1 MNTYDSQQRKENDAL
16 KPEQLALLVPLQE
29 AQLDAPRREV
39 AVTVLR
45 QGLSRNGRYFTPQA
59 LRDVAAQLDG
69 LRAFADH
76 PAPAAEGSE
85 KPRSVR
91 DVVGFYREPRLEGDR
106 VRAVLHIFAS
116 ADWLWSLVQEA
127 VDLGRPDVLG
137 LSIDSL
143 ASVRAQRQNGAT
155 VQVVESIPAL
165 RSCDVV
171 TRAAAGGAFEQ
182 ILPASEGTDTH
193 KEDTLQ
199 QDEQAN
205 TVNDRPQDGA
215 ESHDSSHTEEVQM
228 GDTTAANTETRLAE
242 AEAKLA
248 CMTALN
254 ERLETAALPRAI
266 TRKLRRRFAGQTFTT
281 EVLEQAIQD
290 EVETVRALAGGGNG
304 VRGAGAEKAR
314 VSLGTAGADR
324 GLAAAAAGLA
334 RLLGVRDMGGDA
346 PAPAWSSIREAY
358 VQITGDAEVR
368 GALNPE
374 LSLVREANEVTT
386 SVLNHALANAI
397 TKRLVQD
404 YAAQPQ
410 DWKKFCAIRAIRDYK
425 PQYRVLLHDFAAL
438 GTVNE
443 NAAYTNLAW
452 DDTRETYTP
461 AKRGNLVVVTREAI
475 LNDDL
480 EAVRRIP
487 TKLAIAAATTINE
500 FVYGL
505 FTSNPRL
512 ADNTKVF
519 DDGSQTAHKNRGTTA
534 LSAAALQAAITA
546 MMKQTNSAG
555 KRLGLKP
562 RYLLLP
568 PDLYW
573 TAVTILNSTLLP
585 GSQNNDA
592 NPLQGMVEPL
602 VAPQFTDVKDYYLMA
617 DPAQSEC
624 LEVGFINGQETPE
637 LLVQDNP
644 TAGSVFTNDAISYKV
659 RWEFGGGWLDFR
671 GAYWADV
678 A

>member
-1 MNTYDSQQRKENDAL
+1 MKQEN
-16 KPEQLALLVPLQE
+16 LALLVSLQE
-29 AQLDAPRREV
+29 AQLDAPQRDI
-39 AVTVLR
+39 AVTVLKE
-45 QGLSRNGRYFTPQA
+45 GLSRNGRYFTPQA
-59 LRDVAAQLDG
+59 LQDVAAQLDG
-69 LRAFADH
+69 LKAFADH
-76 PAPAAEGSE
+76 PAPAADSIG

-91 DVVGFYREPRLEGDR
+91 DVVGFYREPRLEGGR
-106 VRAVLHIFAS
+106 VRATLHVFAS
-116 ADWLWSLVQEA
+116 ADWLWSLVREA
-127 VDLGRPDVLG
+127 VALGRPDVLG
-137 LSIDSL
+137 LSIDAL
-143 ASVRAQRQNGAT
+143 AAVRTQQQNGKS
-155 VQVVESIPAL
+155 VQVVENVPAL

-171 TRAAAGGAFEQ
+171 TRAAAGGAFER
-182 ILPASEGTDTH
+182 ILAAQDTFDST
-193 KEDTLQ
+193 KEKDMPS
-199 QDEQAN
+199 DEHSN
-205 TVNDRPQDGA
+205 PTN
-215 ESHDSSHTEEVQM
+215 ESL
-228 GDTTAANTETRLAE
+228 NTETNPAHSPHIEEVSMEDTAATTTDARLAE

-248 CMTALN
+248 CATALH
-254 ERLETAALPRAI
+254 ERLDTVALPAAI
-266 TRKLRRRFAGQTFTT
+266 KGKLRRRFAGQTFTT

-290 EVETVRALAGGGNG
+290 EVETVRALTGSNSG
-304 VRGAGAEKAR
+304 VHGVGAEKAR
-314 VSLGTAGADR
+314 LSIAGTGADR
-324 GLAAAAAGLA
+324 GLAGVEAGLA
-334 RLLGVRDMGGDA
+334 RLLGVRDVTSDE
-346 PAPAWSSIREAY
+346 PIPAWSSIREAY
-358 VQITGDAEVR
+358 VQITGDTEVR
-368 GALNPE
+368 GAANPE

-386 SVLNHALANAI
+386 SVLSHALANAI

-404 YAAQPQ
+404 YGAQPQ
-410 DWKKFCAIRAIRDYK
+410 DWRKFCVIRNIRDYK
-425 PQYRVLLHDFAAL
+425 PQYRVLLHDFGAL
-438 GTVNE
+438 DSVNE

-505 FTSNPRL
+505 FTDNPQL
-512 ADNTKVF
+512 ADNSTVF
-519 DDGSQTAHKNRGTTA
+519 DADSQTSHKNRGTDA
-534 LSAAALQAAITA
+534 LAAPALQTA
-546 MMKQTNSAG
+546 MTQMMKQTNSAG

-592 NPLQGMVEPL
+592 NPLQGMLEPI
-602 VAPQFTDVKDYYLMA
+602 VVPQFSDANDYYLMA
-617 DPAQSEC
+617 DPAQIEC

-659 RWEFGGGWLDFR
+659 RWEFGGGWLDYR
-671 GAYWADV
+671 GAYWAEV
-678 A
+678 S

>member
-1 MNTYDSQQRKENDAL
+1 MKQENL
-16 KPEQLALLVPLQE
+16 TLLVPLQE
-29 AQLDAPRREV
+29 AQLDAPRRDI
-39 AVTVLR
+39 AVTVLKE
-45 QGLSRNGRYFTPQA
+45 GLSRNGRYFTPQA
-59 LRDVAAQLDG
+59 LQDVAAQLDG
-69 LRAFADH
+69 LKAFADH
-76 PAPAAEGSE
+76 PAPASDSIG
-85 KPRSVR
+85 KPRSIR

-106 VRAVLHIFAS
+106 VRATLHIFGS

-127 VDLGRPDVLG
+127 VEMGRPDVLG

-143 ASVRAQRQNGAT
+143 AVVRTRQENGKST
-155 VQVVESIPAL
+155 HVVEGIPVL

-171 TRAAAGGAFEQ
+171 TRAAAGGAFERVLAAQ
-182 ILPASEGTDTH
+182 EKS
-193 KEDTLQ
+193 
-199 QDEQAN
+199 
-205 TVNDRPQDGA
+205 DGA
-215 ESHDSSHTEEVQM
+215 KERGMQGDLTKSEANENPGNGASSAISTHIEEASM
-228 GDTTAANTETRLAE
+228 GDTTAATNEERLAE

-248 CMTALN
+248 CMTTLH
-254 ERLETAALPRAI
+254 ERLDTVGLPAPI
-266 TRKLRRRFAGQTFTT
+266 KSKLRRRFAGQAFTT

-290 EVETVRALAGGGNG
+290 EVETVRALTESAGG
-304 VRGAGAEKAR
+304 VRGAGAEKAHLS
-314 VSLGTAGADR
+314 VSGTGVGR
-324 GLAAAAAGLA
+324 GLAAAEAGLA
-334 RLLGVRDMGGDA
+334 RLLGVRDVAADE
-346 PAPAWSSIREAY
+346 PIPTWSSIREAY

-368 GALNPE
+368 GAMNPE

-404 YAAQPQ
+404 YGAQPQ
-410 DWKKFCAIRAIRDYK
+410 DWRKFCVIRNIRDYK
-425 PQYRVLLHDFAAL
+425 PQYRVLLHDFSAL
-438 GTVNE
+438 DSVNE
-443 NAAYTNLAW
+443 NAAYTNLSW

-480 EAVRRIP
+480 EAIRRIP

-505 FTSNPRL
+505 LTDNPQL
-512 ADNTKVF
+512 ADNSKVF
-519 DDGSQTAHKNRGTTA
+519 DDGSQTSHKNRGTAA
-534 LSAAALQAAITA
+534 LAAASLQTAITQ

-555 KRLGLKP
+555 KRLGVKP

-585 GSQNNDA
+585 GTQNNDA
-592 NPLQGMVEPL
+592 NPLQGMLEPI
-602 VAPQFTDVKDYYLMA
+602 VVPQFSDAKDYYLMA
-617 DPAQSEC
+617 DPAQIEC

-659 RWEFGGGWLDFR
+659 RWEFGGGWLDYR
-671 GAYWADV
+671 GAYWAEV

>member
-1 MNTYDSQQRKENDAL
+1 MSNEN
-16 KPEQLALLVPLQE
+16 LALLVPLQE
-29 AQLDAPRREV
+29 AQLDAPRRDV

-45 QGLSRNGRYFTPQA
+45 QGMSRNGRYFTPQA
-59 LRDVAAQLDG
+59 LQDVAAQLDG
-69 LRAFADH
+69 LKAFADH
-76 PAPAAEGSE
+76 SAPTDTGVQQ
-85 KPRSVR
+85 PRSVR
-91 DVVGFYREPRLEGDR
+91 DVVGFYRDPRVEGDR
-106 VRAVLHIFAS
+106 VRATLHIFGS

-127 VDLGRPDVLG
+127 VALGRPDVLG

-143 ASVRAQRQNGAT
+143 AVVRTQQENGKRT
-155 VQVVESIPAL
+155 QVVVGIPVL

-171 TRAAAGGAFEQ
+171 TRAAAGGTFEHIVAEQ
-182 ILPASEGTDTH
+182 DAATAEMEEEELQEDQSMNAAKDSQQAGTDPAH
-193 KEDTLQ
+193 
-199 QDEQAN
+199 
-205 TVNDRPQDGA
+205 
-215 ESHDSSHTEEVQM
+215 SSHIEEVSM
-228 GDTTAANTETRLAE
+228 GDTVTTTVDERLAE

-248 CMTALN
+248 CTTALH
-254 ERLETAALPRAI
+254 ERLDTAALPAPLK
-266 TRKLRRRFAGQTFTT
+266 RKLRRRFAGQTFTT

-290 EVETVRALAGGGNG
+290 EVETVRALTGSANG
-304 VRGAGAEKAR
+304 VHGAGAEKSR
-314 VSLGTAGADR
+314 LSITGTGASR
-324 GLAAAAAGLA
+324 GLAAIEAGLA
-334 RLLGVRDMGGDA
+334 RLLGVREVASDE
-346 PAPAWSSIREAY
+346 PIPTWTSIREAY
-358 VQITGDAEVR
+358 VQITGDAEIR
-368 GALNPE
+368 GAANPE

-386 SVLNHALANAI
+386 SVLSHALANAI

-404 YAAQPQ
+404 YGAQPQ
-410 DWKKFCAIRAIRDYK
+410 DWRKFCVIRNIRDYK
-425 PQYRVLLHDFAAL
+425 PQYRVLLHDFDAL
-438 GTVNE
+438 DSVDE
-443 NAAYTNLAW
+443 NAAYTNLSW

-480 EAVRRIP
+480 EAIRRIP

-505 FTSNPRL
+505 LTDNPQL
-512 ADNTKVF
+512 ADNSTVF
-519 DDGSQTAHKNRGTTA
+519 DKDSQTSHKNRGTAA
-534 LSAAALQAAITA
+534 LAASALQAAITQ

-592 NPLQGMVEPL
+592 NPLQGMLEPI
-602 VAPQFTDVKDYYLMA
+602 VVPQFNDTKDYYLMA
-617 DPAQSEC
+617 DPAQIEC

-659 RWEFGGGWLDFR
+659 RWEFGGGWLDYR
-671 GAYWADV
+671 GAYWAEV

>member
-1 MNTYDSQQRKENDAL
+1 L
-16 KPEQLALLVPLQE
+16 KQEDLALLVPLQE
-29 AQLDAPRREV
+29 AQLDAPQRDV

-59 LRDVAAQLDG
+59 LQDVAAQLDG
-69 LRAFADH
+69 LKAFADH
-76 PAPAAEGSE
+76 PAPTADNVG

-91 DVVGFYREPRLEGDR
+91 DVVGFYREPRLEGDC
-106 VRAVLHIFAS
+106 VRATLHIFGS

-127 VDLGRPDVLG
+127 VELGRPDVLG

-143 ASVRAQRQNGAT
+143 ASVRTQQENGKST
-155 VQVVESIPAL
+155 QVVESIPML

-171 TRAAAGGAFEQ
+171 TRAAAGGAFEHLLAEQNAADTRIEENAMQRDQQ
-182 ILPASEGTDTH
+182 IDSGNDSPHAGTDPAH
-193 KEDTLQ
+193 
-199 QDEQAN
+199 
-205 TVNDRPQDGA
+205 
-215 ESHDSSHTEEVQM
+215 SSHIEEVSM
-228 GDTTAANTETRLAE
+228 GDTAATTTDARLAE
-242 AEAKLA
+242 TEAKLA
-248 CMTALN
+248 CMTTLH
-254 ERLETAALPRAI
+254 ERLDTAALPAAI
-266 TRKLRRRFAGQTFTT
+266 KGKLRRRFEGQTFTT

-290 EVETVRALAGGGNG
+290 EVETVRALTGAANG
-304 VRGAGAEKAR
+304 VHGVGAEKSR
-314 VSLGTAGADR
+314 LSITGTGASR
-324 GLAAAAAGLA
+324 GLAAVEAGLG
-334 RLLGVRDMGGDA
+334 RLLGVRDIASDETV
-346 PAPAWSSIREAY
+346 PAWSSIREAY
-358 VQITGDAEVR
+358 VQVTGDAEVR
-368 GALNPE
+368 GATNPE

-404 YAAQPQ
+404 YSAQPQ
-410 DWKKFCAIRAIRDYK
+410 DWKKFCVIRSIRDYK
-425 PQYRVLLHDFAAL
+425 PQYRVLLHDFGAL
-438 GTVNE
+438 DSVDE

-505 FTSNPRL
+505 FTGNPRL
-512 ADNTKVF
+512 ADNSKVF
-519 DDGSQTAHKNRGTTA
+519 DDGSQTSHMNRGTAA
-534 LSAAALQAAITA
+534 LAAASLQTAITQ

-592 NPLQGMVEPL
+592 NPLQGMLEPI
-602 VAPQFTDVKDYYLMA
+602 VAPQFSDAKDYYLMA
-617 DPAQSEC
+617 DPAQIEC

-659 RWEFGGGWLDFR
+659 RWEFGGGWLDYR
-671 GAYWADV
+671 GAYWAEV

>member
-1 MNTYDSQQRKENDAL
+1 MKS
-16 KPEQLALLVPLQE
+16 EQLALLVPLQE
-29 AQLDAPRREV
+29 AQLDTPRRDV
-39 AVTVLR
+39 AVTILR
-45 QGLSRNGRYFTPQA
+45 QGMSRNGRYFTPQA
-59 LRDVAAQLDG
+59 LQDVAAQLDG
-69 LRAFADH
+69 LKAFADH
-76 PAPAAEGSE
+76 PAPTADSVH

-106 VRAVLHIFAS
+106 VRATLHIFAS

-127 VDLGRPDVLG
+127 VELGRPDVLG

-143 ASVRAQRQNGAT
+143 AAVRTRQENGKST
-155 VQVVESIPAL
+155 QVVESIPVL

-171 TRAAAGGAFEQ
+171 TRAAAGGAFEH
-182 ILPASEGTDTH
+182 ILAEQDTANAGNEEKELQENQNINTKNDSPHAGIDPAH
-193 KEDTLQ
+193 
-199 QDEQAN
+199 
-205 TVNDRPQDGA
+205 
-215 ESHDSSHTEEVQM
+215 SSHIEEVSM
-228 GDTTAANTETRLAE
+228 GDTVATTVDERLAE

-248 CMTALN
+248 CTNALH
-254 ERLETAALPRAI
+254 ERLDTAALPAPI
-266 TRKLRRRFAGQTFTT
+266 KRKLRRRFAGQTFTT
-281 EVLEQAIQD
+281 EVLEQAIQE
-290 EVETVRALAGGGNG
+290 EVETVRALTESAGAVSG
-304 VRGAGAEKAR
+304 VGAEKSR
-314 VSLGTAGADR
+314 LSVTGTGASR
-324 GLAAAAAGLA
+324 GLAAVEAGLA
-334 RLLGVRDMGGDA
+334 RLLGVRDIAADE
-346 PAPAWSSIREAY
+346 PIPAWSSIREAY

-368 GALNPE
+368 GATNPE

-404 YAAQPQ
+404 YGAQPQ
-410 DWKKFCAIRAIRDYK
+410 DWRKFCVIRNIRDYK
-425 PQYRVLLHDFAAL
+425 PQYRVLLHDFGAL
-438 GTVNE
+438 DSVDE
-443 NAAYTNLAW
+443 NAAYTNLSW

-505 FTSNPRL
+505 FTDNPQL
-512 ADNTKVF
+512 ADTTTVF
-519 DDGSQTAHKNRGTTA
+519 DADSQTSHKNRGTAA
-534 LSAAALQAAITA
+534 LAASALQAAITQ

-592 NPLQGMVEPL
+592 NPLQGMLEPI
-602 VAPQFTDVKDYYLMA
+602 VVPQFSDTKDYYLMA
-617 DPAQSEC
+617 DPAQIEC

-644 TAGSVFTNDAISYKV
+644 TAGSVFTNDTISYKV
-659 RWEFGGGWLDFR
+659 RWEFGGGWLDYR

>member
-1 MNTYDSQQRKENDAL
+1 M
-16 KPEQLALLVPLQE
+16 KPEHLSLLVPLQE
-29 AQLDAPRREV
+29 AQLDAPQRDV

-45 QGLSRNGRYFTPQA
+45 QGMSRNGRYFTPQA
-59 LRDVAAQLDG
+59 LQDVAQQIDG
-69 LRAFADH
+69 LKAFADH
-76 PAPAAEGSE
+76 PSPAGDSMH

-106 VRAVLHIFAS
+106 VRATLHIFGS

-127 VDLGRPDVLG
+127 VEMGRPDVLG

-143 ASVRAQRQNGAT
+143 ASVRTQQQNGKST
-155 VQVVESIPAL
+155 QVVERIPVL

-171 TRAAAGGAFEQ
+171 SRAAAGGAFERVLAAQ
-182 ILPASEGTDTH
+182 EISSTD
-193 KEDTLQ
+193 KENAMQGDQRT
-199 QDEQAN
+199 ETAN
-205 TVNDRPQDGA
+205 VEPHAGA
-215 ESHDSSHTEEVQM
+215 ESTDSPHTEEVLM
-228 GDTTAANTETRLAE
+228 EDTATMTVDARLAD
-242 AEAKLA
+242 AEGKLA
-248 CMTALN
+248 CMTALH
-254 ERLETAALPRAI
+254 ERLDTVALPAAI
-266 TRKLRRRFAGQTFTT
+266 KGKLRRRFEGQTFTT
-281 EVLEQAIQD
+281 AVLEQAVQE
-290 EVETVRALAGGGNG
+290 EVETVRALTGSAHA
-304 VRGAGAEKAR
+304 VRGVGAEKAR
-314 VSLGTAGADR
+314 ISMGGTGASR
-324 GLAAAAAGLA
+324 GLAAAEAGLA
-334 RLLGVRDMGGDA
+334 RLLGVRDVA
-346 PAPAWSSIREAY
+346 SEEPIPTWSSIREAY
-358 VQITGDAEVR
+358 VQITGDTEIR
-368 GALNPE
+368 GTLNPE
-374 LSLVREANEVTT
+374 LSAVREANEVTT

-404 YAAQPQ
+404 YGAQPQ
-410 DWKKFCAIRAIRDYK
+410 DWKKFCAIRSIRDYK

-480 EAVRRIP
+480 EAIRRIP

-505 FTSNPRL
+505 FTGNPAL

-519 DDGSQTAHKNRGTTA
+519 DDGTQTAHKNRGTAA
-534 LSAAALQAAITA
+534 LAAASLQSAITQ
-546 MMKQTNSAG
+546 MMKQTNSAD
-555 KRLGLKP
+555 KRLGIKP

-592 NPLQGMVEPL
+592 NPLQGMLEPI
-602 VAPQFTDVKDYYLMA
+602 VVPQFSDAKDYFLMA
-617 DPAQSEC
+617 DPAQIEC

-659 RWEFGGGWLDFR
+659 RWEFGGGWLDYR
-671 GAYWADV
+671 GAYWAEV

>member
-1 MNTYDSQQRKENDAL
+1 MKQED
-16 KPEQLALLVPLQE
+16 LALLAPLQE
-29 AQLDAPRREV
+29 AQLAAPQRDV

-45 QGLSRNGRYFTPQA
+45 QGMSRNGRYFTPHA
-59 LRDVAAQLDG
+59 LQDVAAQLDG
-69 LRAFADH
+69 LKAFADH
-76 PAPAAEGSE
+76 PAAATDSIH

-91 DVVGFYREPRLEGDR
+91 DVVGFFREPRMEGDR

-116 ADWLWSLVQEA
+116 AEWLWSLVQEA
-127 VDLGRPDVLG
+127 VAMGRPDVLG

-143 ASVRAQRQNGAT
+143 ASVRTQQQNGKS
-155 VQVVESIPAL
+155 VQIVENIPVL

-171 TRAAAGGAFEQ
+171 TRAAAGGAFERLLAAGD
-182 ILPASEGTDTH
+182 IADTT
-193 KEDTLQ
+193 KENAMQEDVRLNAAI
-199 QDEQAN
+199 DESQA
-205 TVNDRPQDGA
+205 GA
-215 ESHDSSHTEEVQM
+215 ESENSPHTEEVLM
-228 GDTTAANTETRLAE
+228 GETTAATTAARLAA

-248 CMTALN
+248 CMTALH
-254 ERLETAALPRAI
+254 ERLDAAALPAAI
-266 TRKLRRRFAGQTFTT
+266 KGKLRRRFEGQTFTNA
-281 EVLEQAIQD
+281 VLEQAVQD
-290 EVETVRALAGGGNG
+290 EVETVRALTESAPA
-304 VRGAGAEKAR
+304 VRGAGAEKTR
-314 VSLGTAGADR
+314 LSVGGTGTSR
-324 GLAAAAAGLA
+324 GLAAAEAGLA
-334 RLLGVRDMGGDA
+334 RLLGVRDVGADE
-346 PAPAWSSIREAY
+346 PVPAWSSIREAY
-358 VQITGDAEVR
+358 VQITGDAEIR
-368 GALNPE
+368 GAMNPE

-386 SVLNHALANAI
+386 SVLNQALANAI
-397 TKRLVQD
+397 SKRLVQD
-404 YAAQPQ
+404 YGAQPQ
-410 DWKKFCAIRAIRDYK
+410 DWKKFCVIRSIRDYK

-480 EAVRRIP
+480 EAIRRIP

-505 FTSNPRL
+505 LTDNPQL
-512 ADNTKVF
+512 ADSTKVF
-519 DDGSQTAHKNRGTTA
+519 DDGSQTSHKNRGTA
-534 LSAAALQAAITA
+534 VLAATALQAAITQ

-555 KRLGLKP
+555 KRLGIKP

-592 NPLQGMVEPL
+592 NPLQGMLEPI
-602 VAPQFTDVKDYYLMA
+602 VAPQFSDAKDYYLMA
-617 DPAQSEC
+617 DPAQIEC

-659 RWEFGGGWLDFR
+659 RWEFGGGWLDYR
-671 GAYWADV
+671 GAYWAEV

>member
-1 MNTYDSQQRKENDAL
+1 MKTAE
-16 KPEQLALLVPLQE
+16 LALLAPLRE
-29 AQLDAPRREV
+29 AELDAPRREV

-45 QGLSRNGRYFTPQA
+45 QGLSRNGRYFTPRA
-59 LRDVAAQLDG
+59 LQDVAAQLDG
-69 LRAFADH
+69 LKAFADH
-76 PAPAAEGSE
+76 PPPAADGAGA
-85 KPRSVR
+85 PRSVR

-106 VRAVLHIFAS
+106 VRAVLHIFSS
-116 ADWLWSLVQEA
+116 AGWLWSLVQEA
-127 VDLGRPDVLG
+127 VEMGRPDVLG

-143 ASVRAQRQNGAT
+143 ASVRAQRRDGKT
-155 VQVVESIPAL
+155 VQVVENIPAL

-171 TRAAAGGAFEQ
+171 TRAAAGGAFERVLAAQ
-182 ILPASEGTDTH
+182 DNPDTEEDALQGDDVTD
-193 KEDTLQ
+193 
-199 QDEQAN
+199 
-205 TVNDRPQDGA
+205 TVNDRPHAGA
-215 ESHDSSHTEEVQM
+215 ETTDTPHTEEVQM
-228 GDTTAANTETRLAE
+228 EDTTTQTTDARLAE

-248 CMTALN
+248 CMTTLN
-254 ERLETAALPRAI
+254 ERLDTAALPAAL

-281 EVLEQAIQD
+281 EVLEQAVQD
-290 EVETVRALAGGGNG
+290 EVETVRALTGSANG
-304 VRGAGAEKAR
+304 VRGAGAEKTR
-314 VSLGTAGADR
+314 VSMGAAGAER
-324 GLAAAAAGLA
+324 GLAAIEAGLA
-334 RLLGVRDMGGDA
+334 RLLGVRDAAADE
-346 PAPAWSSIREAY
+346 PVPAWSSIREAY
-358 VQITGDAEVR
+358 VQITGDAEIR
-368 GALNPE
+368 GAMRPE

-397 TKRLVQD
+397 SKRLVQD
-404 YAAQPQ
+404 YGAQPQ

-425 PQYRVLLHDFAAL
+425 PQYRVLLHDFSAL

-505 FTSNPRL
+505 FTGNPTL
-512 ADNTKVF
+512 ADTTKVF
-519 DDGSQTAHKNRGTTA
+519 DDGSQTTHKNRGTAA
-534 LSAAALQAAITA
+534 LSAASLQAAITQ

-592 NPLQGMVEPL
+592 NPLQGMLEPI
-602 VAPQFTDVKDYYLMA
+602 VVPQFSDAKDYYLMA

-659 RWEFGGGWLDFR
+659 RWEFGGGWLDYR

>member
-1 MNTYDSQQRKENDAL
+1 MSNEN
-16 KPEQLALLVPLQE
+16 LALLVPLQE
-29 AQLDAPRREV
+29 AQLDAPQRDV

-45 QGLSRNGRYFTPQA
+45 QGMSRNGRYFTPQA
-59 LRDVAAQLDG
+59 LQDVAAQLDG
-69 LRAFADH
+69 LKAFADH
-76 PAPAAEGSE
+76 PAPTADGIG

-91 DVVGFYREPRLEGDR
+91 DVVGFYRKPRLEGDR
-106 VRAVLHIFAS
+106 VRATLHIFGS

-127 VDLGRPDVLG
+127 VELGRPDVLG

-143 ASVRAQRQNGAT
+143 ASVRTQQQNGKRA
-155 VQVVESIPAL
+155 QIVESIPVL

-171 TRAAAGGAFEQ
+171 TRAAAGGAFEHIVAEQ
-182 ILPASEGTDTH
+182 DTANADKKEKDLQENQSIDPAKNSPHAGTDSAH
-193 KEDTLQ
+193 
-199 QDEQAN
+199 
-205 TVNDRPQDGA
+205 
-215 ESHDSSHTEEVQM
+215 SSHIEEVSM
-228 GDTTAANTETRLAE
+228 GDTVATTVDERLAE

-248 CMTALN
+248 CTTTLH
-254 ERLETAALPRAI
+254 ERLDTTTLPASI
-266 TRKLRRRFAGQTFTT
+266 KSKLRRRFAGQTFTT
-281 EVLEQAIQD
+281 EVLEQAIQE
-290 EVETVRALAGGGNG
+290 EVETVRALTGSANG
-304 VRGAGAEKAR
+304 VHGVGAEKSR
-314 VSLGTAGADR
+314 LSITGTGASR
-324 GLAAAAAGLA
+324 GLAAIEAGLA
-334 RLLGVRDMGGDA
+334 RLLGVREIASDE
-346 PAPAWSSIREAY
+346 PIPAWSSIREAY

-368 GALNPE
+368 GAANPE

-404 YAAQPQ
+404 YGAQPQ
-410 DWKKFCAIRAIRDYK
+410 DWRKFCVIRNIRDYK
-425 PQYRVLLHDFAAL
+425 PQYRVLLHDFSAL
-438 GTVNE
+438 DSVNE

-505 FTSNPRL
+505 FTGNPRL
-512 ADNTKVF
+512 ADNSKVF
-519 DDGSQTAHKNRGTTA
+519 DDGSQTSHENRGTAA
-534 LSAAALQAAITA
+534 LAASALQAAITQ

-592 NPLQGMVEPL
+592 NPLQGMLEPI
-602 VAPQFTDVKDYYLMA
+602 VVPQFSDAKDYYLMA
-617 DPAQSEC
+617 DPAQIEC

-659 RWEFGGGWLDFR
+659 RWEFGGGWLDYR
-671 GAYWADV
+671 GAYWAEV

>member
-1 MNTYDSQQRKENDAL
+1 MKQENL
-16 KPEQLALLVPLQE
+16 TLLVPLQE
-29 AQLDAPRREV
+29 AQLDAPRRDI
-39 AVTVLR
+39 AVTVLKE
-45 QGLSRNGRYFTPQA
+45 GLSRNGRYFTPQA
-59 LRDVAAQLDG
+59 LQDVAAQLDG
-69 LRAFADH
+69 LKAFADH
-76 PAPAAEGSE
+76 PAPTSDSIG
-85 KPRSVR
+85 KPRSIR
-91 DVVGFYREPRLEGDR
+91 DVVGFYREPWLEGDR
-106 VRAVLHIFAS
+106 VRATLHIFAS

-127 VDLGRPDVLG
+127 VEMGRPDVLG

-143 ASVRAQRQNGAT
+143 AAVRIQQQNGKRM
-155 VQVVESIPAL
+155 QVVENIPAL

-171 TRAAAGGAFEQ
+171 TRAAAGGAFER
-182 ILPASEGTDTH
+182 ILAEQEISDTSKGERMQEDERISSASDTPISGTSPAHSPH
-193 KEDTLQ
+193 I
-199 QDEQAN
+199 
-205 TVNDRPQDGA
+205 
-215 ESHDSSHTEEVQM
+215 EEVSM
-228 GDTTAANTETRLAE
+228 GDTAATTIDSRLAE

-248 CMTALN
+248 CMTALH
-254 ERLETAALPRAI
+254 ERLDSAALPAAI
-266 TRKLRRRFAGQTFTT
+266 KGKLRRRFEGQTFTT

-290 EVETVRALAGGGNG
+290 EVDTVRALTGSAHVVHG
-304 VRGAGAEKAR
+304 VGTEKAR
-314 VSLGTAGADR
+314 LSVGGTGAGR
-324 GLAAAAAGLA
+324 GLAAAEAGLA
-334 RLLGVRDMGGDA
+334 RLLGVRDVAADE
-346 PAPAWSSIREAY
+346 PVPAWSSIREAY

-368 GALNPE
+368 GAMNPE

-404 YAAQPQ
+404 YGAQPQ
-410 DWKKFCAIRAIRDYK
+410 DWRKFCVIRNIRDYK
-425 PQYRVLLHDFAAL
+425 PQYRVLLHDFSAL
-438 GTVNE
+438 DSVNE
-443 NAAYTNLAW
+443 NAAYTNLSW

-505 FTSNPRL
+505 LTDNPQL
-512 ADNTKVF
+512 ADNTTVF
-519 DDGSQTAHKNRGTTA
+519 DKESQTSHKNRGTAA
-534 LSAAALQAAITA
+534 LAASALQAAITQ

-555 KRLGLKP
+555 KRLSLKP

-592 NPLQGMVEPL
+592 NPLQGMLEPI
-602 VAPQFTDVKDYYLMA
+602 VVPQFSDAKDYYLMA
-617 DPAQSEC
+617 DPAQIEC

-659 RWEFGGGWLDFR
+659 RWEFGGGWLDYR
-671 GAYWADV
+671 GAYWAEV

>member
-1 MNTYDSQQRKENDAL
+1 
-16 KPEQLALLVPLQE
+16 
-29 AQLDAPRREV
+29 
-39 AVTVLR
+39 
-45 QGLSRNGRYFTPQA
+45 
-59 LRDVAAQLDG
+59 
-69 LRAFADH
+69 
-76 PAPAAEGSE
+76 
-85 KPRSVR
+85 
-91 DVVGFYREPRLEGDR
+91 
-106 VRAVLHIFAS
+106 
-116 ADWLWSLVQEA
+116 
-127 VDLGRPDVLG
+127 
-137 LSIDSL
+137 
-143 ASVRAQRQNGAT
+143 
-155 VQVVESIPAL
+155 
-165 RSCDVV
+165 
-171 TRAAAGGAFEQ
+171 
-182 ILPASEGTDTH
+182 
-193 KEDTLQ
+193 
-199 QDEQAN
+199 
-205 TVNDRPQDGA
+205 
-215 ESHDSSHTEEVQM
+215 M
-228 GDTTAANTETRLAE
+228 GDTAATTVDERLAE

-248 CMTALN
+248 CTTTLH
-254 ERLETAALPRAI
+254 ERLDTAALPAPI
-266 TRKLRRRFAGQTFTT
+266 KGKLRRRFEGQTFTT
-281 EVLEQAIQD
+281 EVLEQAIQE
-290 EVETVRALAGGGNG
+290 EVETVRALTGNANG
-304 VRGAGAEKAR
+304 VHGVGAEKSR
-314 VSLGTAGADR
+314 LSITGTGASR
-324 GLAAAAAGLA
+324 GLAAIEAGLA
-334 RLLGVRDMGGDA
+334 RLLGVREIASDE
-346 PAPAWSSIREAY
+346 PIPAWSSIREAY

-404 YAAQPQ
+404 YGAQPQ
-410 DWKKFCAIRAIRDYK
+410 DWRKFCVIRNIRDYK
-425 PQYRVLLHDFAAL
+425 PQYRVLLHDFSAL
-438 GTVNE
+438 DSVNE

-505 FTSNPRL
+505 FTGNPRL
-512 ADNTKVF
+512 ADNSKVF
-519 DDGSQTAHKNRGTTA
+519 DDGSQTSHENRGTAA
-534 LSAAALQAAITA
+534 LAASALQAAITQ

-592 NPLQGMVEPL
+592 NPLQGMLEPI
-602 VAPQFTDVKDYYLMA
+602 VVPQFSDAKDYYLMA
-617 DPAQSEC
+617 DPAQIEC

-659 RWEFGGGWLDFR
+659 RWEFGGGWLDYR
-671 GAYWADV
+671 GAYWAEV

>member
-1 MNTYDSQQRKENDAL
+1 MKTAE
-16 KPEQLALLVPLQE
+16 LALLVPLRE

-45 QGLSRNGRYFTPQA
+45 QGMSRNGRYFTPQA
-59 LRDVAAQLDG
+59 LQDVAAQLDG
-69 LRAFADH
+69 LKAFADH
-76 PAPAAEGSE
+76 PPPAADGAGA
-85 KPRSVR
+85 PRSVR

-106 VRAVLHIFAS
+106 VRAVLHIFSS
-116 ADWLWSLVQEA
+116 AGWLWSLVQEA
-127 VDLGRPDVLG
+127 VEMGRPDVLG

-143 ASVRAQRQNGAT
+143 ASVRAQRRDGKT
-155 VQVVESIPAL
+155 VQVVENIPAL

-171 TRAAAGGAFEQ
+171 TRAAAGGAFEH
-182 ILPASEGTDTH
+182 ILEAREILDTA
-193 KEDTLQ
+193 KE
-199 QDEQAN
+199 EFMQADQRAE
-205 TVNDRPQDGA
+205 TGNDRPHAGA
-215 ESHDSSHTEEVQM
+215 ETADTPHTEEVQM
-228 GDTTAANTETRLAE
+228 EDTTTQTTDARLAE

-248 CMTALN
+248 CMTTLN
-254 ERLETAALPRAI
+254 ERLESAALPAAL

-281 EVLEQAIQD
+281 EVLEQAVQD
-290 EVETVRALAGGGNG
+290 EVETVRALTGSANG
-304 VRGAGAEKAR
+304 VRGAGAEKTR
-314 VSLGTAGADR
+314 VSMGAAGAER
-324 GLAAAAAGLA
+324 GLAAIEAGLA
-334 RLLGVRDMGGDA
+334 RLLGVRDVAADE
-346 PAPAWSSIREAY
+346 PVPAWSSIREAY
-358 VQITGDAEVR
+358 VQITGDAEIR
-368 GALNPE
+368 GAMRPE

-397 TKRLVQD
+397 SKRLVQD
-404 YAAQPQ
+404 YGAQPQ
-410 DWKKFCAIRAIRDYK
+410 DWKKLCAIRAIRDYK
-425 PQYRVLLHDFAAL
+425 PQYRVLLHDFGAL

-505 FTSNPRL
+505 FTGNPTL
-512 ADNTKVF
+512 ADTSKVF
-519 DDGSQTAHKNRGTTA
+519 DDGSQTAHKNRGTAA
-534 LSAAALQAAITA
+534 LSAASLQAAITQ

-592 NPLQGMVEPL
+592 NPLQGMLEPI
-602 VAPQFTDVKDYYLMA
+602 VVPQFSDAKDYYLMA

-659 RWEFGGGWLDFR
+659 RWEFGGGWLDYR
-671 GAYWADV
+671 GAYWAEV

>member
-1 MNTYDSQQRKENDAL
+1 MKSEELTV
-16 KPEQLALLVPLQE
+16 LVPLQE
-29 AQLDAPRREV
+29 AQVDAPQRDV

-45 QGLSRNGRYFTPQA
+45 AGLSRNGRHFTRQA

-69 LRAFADH
+69 LHAFADH
-76 PAPAAEGSE
+76 PASPDPGSRQ
-85 KPRSVR
+85 PRSVR

-106 VRAVLHIFAS
+106 VRATLHIFAS

-127 VDLGRPDVLG
+127 VAMGRPDVLG

-143 ASVRAQRQNGAT
+143 AAVRARQQHGKPT
-155 VQVVESIPAL
+155 HVVERIPVL

-171 TRAAAGGAFEQ
+171 TRAAAGGAFEHV
-182 ILPASEGTDTH
+182 LAADDATRSN
-193 KEDTLQ
+193 KEKLLETEQLTNPV
-199 QDEQAN
+199 QDSPDSGQNAAN
-205 TVNDRPQDGA
+205 ET
-215 ESHDSSHTEEVQM
+215 EIEEVAM
-228 GDTTAANTETRLAE
+228 GDTAGTTNESRLAE

-248 CMTALN
+248 CMTALH
-254 ERLETAALPRAI
+254 ERLDTVALPAAI
-266 TRKLRRRFAGQTFTT
+266 KRKLRRRFAGETFAA
-281 EVLEQAIQD
+281 EVLEQAVQE
-290 EVETVRALAGGGNG
+290 EVETVRALTGPANG
-304 VRGAGAEKAR
+304 VQGLGAEKAR
-314 VSLGTAGADR
+314 ISLGAAGADR
-324 GLAAAAAGLA
+324 GLAAAEAGLA
-334 RLLGVRDMGGDA
+334 RLLGVRDVASDS
-346 PAPAWSSIREAY
+346 PVPAWSSIREAY
-358 VQITGDAEVR
+358 VQITGDTEVR
-368 GALNPE
+368 GAMNPE

-410 DWKKFCAIRAIRDYK
+410 DWKKFCAIRSIRDYK
-425 PQYRVLLHDFAAL
+425 PQYRVLLHDFGAL
-438 GTVNE
+438 DSVNE

-487 TKLAIAAATTINE
+487 AKLAVAAATTINE

-505 FTSNPRL
+505 FTDNPQL
-512 ADNTKVF
+512 ADSSTVF
-519 DDGSQTAHKNRGTTA
+519 DADSQTTHQNRGTDA
-534 LSAAALQAAITA
+534 LAASALQAAITA

-555 KRLGLKP
+555 KRLGIRP

-573 TAVTILNSTLLP
+573 TAVTLLNSTLLP

-592 NPLQGMVEPL
+592 NPLQGMLEPI
-602 VAPQFTDVKDYYLMA
+602 VVPQFTDAKDYYLMA
-617 DPAQSEC
+617 DPAQIEC

-659 RWEFGGGWLDFR
+659 RWEFGGGWLDYR
-671 GAYWADV
+671 GAYWAEV

>member
-1 MNTYDSQQRKENDAL
+1 MKQE
-16 KPEQLALLVPLQE
+16 ELALLVPLQE
-29 AQLDAPRREV
+29 AQLDAPRRDI
-39 AVTVLR
+39 AVTVLKE
-45 QGLSRNGRYFTPQA
+45 GLSRNGRYFTPQA
-59 LRDVAAQLDG
+59 LQDVAAQLDG
-69 LRAFADH
+69 LKAFADH
-76 PAPAAEGSE
+76 PTPASDSIG

-106 VRAVLHIFAS
+106 VRATLHIFGS

-127 VDLGRPDVLG
+127 VALGRPDVLG

-143 ASVRAQRQNGAT
+143 AAVRTRQQNGKS
-155 VQVVESIPAL
+155 VQVVENIPAL

-171 TRAAAGGAFEQ
+171 TRAAAGGTFER
-182 ILPASEGTDTH
+182 ILAEHETADTA
-193 KEDTLQ
+193 KEEAMQEVDLRTS
-199 QDEQAN
+199 
-205 TVNDRPQDGA
+205 VPNDKPHAGA
-215 ESHDSSHTEEVQM
+215 DSTHLPHTEEVQM
-228 GDTTAANTETRLAE
+228 EDTTTLTVDARLAE

-248 CMTALN
+248 CTTALH
-254 ERLETAALPRAI
+254 ERLDTVALPAAI
-266 TRKLRRRFAGQTFTT
+266 KGKLRRRFAGQTFTT

-290 EVETVRALAGGGNG
+290 EIETVRALTGSGNG
-304 VRGAGAEKAR
+304 VHGVGAEK
-314 VSLGTAGADR
+314 SHLSITGTGASR
-324 GLAAAAAGLA
+324 GLAAVEAGLA
-334 RLLGVRDMGGDA
+334 RLLGVRDVASDE
-346 PAPAWSSIREAY
+346 PIPAWSSIREAY

-368 GALNPE
+368 GAMNPE

-386 SVLNHALANAI
+386 SVLSHALANAI

-404 YAAQPQ
+404 YGAQPQ
-410 DWKKFCAIRAIRDYK
+410 DWRKFCVIRNIRDYK
-425 PQYRVLLHDFAAL
+425 PQYRVLLHDFGAL
-438 GTVNE
+438 DSVNE

-505 FTSNPRL
+505 ITDNPQL
-512 ADNTKVF
+512 ADNSTVF
-519 DDGSQTAHKNRGTTA
+519 DADSQTSHKNRGTAA
-534 LSAAALQAAITA
+534 LAASALQAAITQ

-592 NPLQGMVEPL
+592 NPLQGMLEPI
-602 VAPQFTDVKDYYLMA
+602 VVPQFSDAKDYYLMA
-617 DPAQSEC
+617 DPAQIEC

-644 TAGSVFTNDAISYKV
+644 TAGTVFTNDAISYKV
-659 RWEFGGGWLDFR
+659 RWEFGGGWLDYR
-671 GAYWADV
+671 GAYWAEV

>member
-1 MNTYDSQQRKENDAL
+1 MKS
-16 KPEQLALLVPLQE
+16 EQLALLVPLQE
-29 AQLDAPRREV
+29 AQLDAPQRDV
-39 AVTVLR
+39 AVIVLR
-45 QGLSRNGRYFTPQA
+45 QGMSHNGRYFTLQA
-59 LRDVAAQLDG
+59 LQDVAAQLDG
-69 LRAFADH
+69 LKAFADH
-76 PAPAAEGSE
+76 PAPTADNIG

-91 DVVGFYREPRLEGDR
+91 DVVGFYREPRVEGDR
-106 VRAVLHIFAS
+106 VRATLHIFAS

-143 ASVRAQRQNGAT
+143 ASVRTQQQNGKRT
-155 VQVVESIPAL
+155 QVVESIPVL

-171 TRAAAGGAFEQ
+171 TRAAAGGAFEHIVAEQ
-182 ILPASEGTDTH
+182 DTANAGEKEKDLQENQSIDPAKNSPNAGIDPAH
-193 KEDTLQ
+193 
-199 QDEQAN
+199 
-205 TVNDRPQDGA
+205 
-215 ESHDSSHTEEVQM
+215 SSHIEEVSM
-228 GDTTAANTETRLAE
+228 GDTVATTVDERLAE

-248 CMTALN
+248 CTNALH
-254 ERLETAALPRAI
+254 ERLDTVALPSAI
-266 TRKLRRRFAGQTFTT
+266 KGKLRRRFAGQTFTT

-290 EVETVRALAGGGNG
+290 EVETVRALTGSTNG
-304 VRGAGAEKAR
+304 VHGVGADKARLSITGTGAG
-314 VSLGTAGADR
+314 R
-324 GLAAAAAGLA
+324 GVAAVEAGLA
-334 RLLGVRDMGGDA
+334 RLLGVRDVAADE
-346 PAPAWSSIREAY
+346 PIPAWSSIREAY

-368 GALNPE
+368 GAANPE

-404 YAAQPQ
+404 YGAQPQ
-410 DWKKFCAIRAIRDYK
+410 DWRKFSVIRNIRDYK
-425 PQYRVLLHDFAAL
+425 PQYRVLLHDFGAL
-438 GTVNE
+438 DSVNE
-443 NAAYTNLAW
+443 NAAYTNLPW

-505 FTSNPRL
+505 FTDNPQL
-512 ADNTKVF
+512 ADNTTVF
-519 DDGSQTAHKNRGTTA
+519 DKDSQTSHKNRGTAA
-534 LSAAALQAAITA
+534 LAASALQAAITQ

-592 NPLQGMVEPL
+592 NPLQGMLEPI
-602 VAPQFTDVKDYYLMA
+602 VVPQFSDTKDYYLMA
-617 DPAQSEC
+617 DPAQIEC

-659 RWEFGGGWLDFR
+659 RWEFGGGWLDYR
-671 GAYWADV
+671 GAYWAEV

>member
-1 MNTYDSQQRKENDAL
+1 MEDATT
-16 KPEQLALLVPLQE
+16 QTT
-29 AQLDAPRREV
+29 DA
-39 AVTVLR
+39 
-45 QGLSRNGRYFTPQA
+45 
-59 LRDVAAQLDG
+59 
-69 LRAFADH
+69 
-76 PAPAAEGSE
+76 
-85 KPRSVR
+85 
-91 DVVGFYREPRLEGDR
+91 
-106 VRAVLHIFAS
+106 
-116 ADWLWSLVQEA
+116 
-127 VDLGRPDVLG
+127 
-137 LSIDSL
+137 
-143 ASVRAQRQNGAT
+143 
-155 VQVVESIPAL
+155 
-165 RSCDVV
+165 
-171 TRAAAGGAFEQ
+171 
-182 ILPASEGTDTH
+182 
-193 KEDTLQ
+193 
-199 QDEQAN
+199 
-205 TVNDRPQDGA
+205 
-215 ESHDSSHTEEVQM
+215 
-228 GDTTAANTETRLAE
+228 RLAE

-248 CMTALN
+248 CMTTLN
-254 ERLETAALPRAI
+254 ERLDAAALPAAL
-266 TRKLRRRFAGQTFTT
+266 TRKLRRRFEGQTFTT
-281 EVLEQAIQD
+281 EVLEQAVQD
-290 EVETVRALAGGGNG
+290 EVETVRALTGSANG
-304 VRGAGAEKAR
+304 VRGAGAEKTR
-314 VSLGTAGADR
+314 VSMGAAGAER
-324 GLAAAAAGLA
+324 GLAAIEAGLA
-334 RLLGVRDMGGDA
+334 RLLGVRDVAADE
-346 PAPAWSSIREAY
+346 PVPAWSSIREAY
-358 VQITGDAEVR
+358 VQITGDAEIR
-368 GALNPE
+368 GAMRPE

-397 TKRLVQD
+397 SKRLVQD
-404 YAAQPQ
+404 YGAQPQ

-425 PQYRVLLHDFAAL
+425 PQYRVLLHDFSAL

-505 FTSNPRL
+505 FTNNPTL
-512 ADNTKVF
+512 ADTTKVF
-519 DDGSQTAHKNRGTTA
+519 DDGSQTAHKNRGTAA
-534 LSAAALQAAITA
+534 LSAASLQAAITQ

-592 NPLQGMVEPL
+592 NPLQGMLEPI
-602 VAPQFTDVKDYYLMA
+602 VVPQFSDAKDYYLMA

-659 RWEFGGGWLDFR
+659 RWEFGGGWLDYR

>member
-1 MNTYDSQQRKENDAL
+1 MKSE
-16 KPEQLALLVPLQE
+16 ELALLVPLQE
-29 AQLDAPRREV
+29 AELDAPRRDL

-59 LRDVAAQLDG
+59 LQDVAAQLDG
-69 LRAFADH
+69 LKAFADH
-76 PAPAAEGSE
+76 PAPTAAGVQQ
-85 KPRSVR
+85 PRSVR

-106 VRAVLHIFAS
+106 VRATLHIFAG

-127 VDLGRPDVLG
+127 VALGRPDVLG

-143 ASVRAQRQNGAT
+143 ASVRTQQQNGKST
-155 VQVVESIPAL
+155 QIVESIPVL

-171 TRAAAGGAFEQ
+171 TRAAAGGAFER
-182 ILPASEGTDTH
+182 IVAAEERFDTQ
-193 KEDTLQ
+193 KEKPLQ
-199 QDEQAN
+199 ADQLDNLANNGPETVAETTQATHIEEESMGETTTT
-205 TVNDRPQDGA
+205 TVDA
-215 ESHDSSHTEEVQM
+215 
-228 GDTTAANTETRLAE
+228 RLAE
-242 AEAKLA
+242 AETKLA
-248 CMTALN
+248 CMTTLH
-254 ERLETAALPRAI
+254 ERLDAAALPAAI
-266 TRKLRRRFAGQTFTT
+266 KGKLRRRFAGQAFAT
-281 EVLEQAIQD
+281 EVLEQAIQE
-290 EVETVRALAGGGNG
+290 EVETVRALTGTGNG
-304 VRGAGAEKAR
+304 VRGAGADKAR
-314 VSLGTAGADR
+314 LSLGSAGADR
-324 GLAAAAAGLA
+324 GLAAVEAGLA
-334 RLLGVRDMGGDA
+334 RLLGVRDVAADG
-346 PAPAWSSIREAY
+346 PVPAWTSIREAY

-368 GALNPE
+368 GAMNPE

-410 DWKKFCAIRAIRDYK
+410 DWRKFCVIRNIRDYK
-425 PQYRVLLHDFAAL
+425 PQYRVLLHDFSAL
-438 GTVNE
+438 DAVNE
-443 NAAYTNLAW
+443 NAAYTNLSW

-487 TKLAIAAATTINE
+487 TKLAVAAATTINE

-505 FTSNPRL
+505 FTDNPQL
-512 ADNTKVF
+512 ADNTTVF
-519 DDGSQTAHKNRGTTA
+519 DKDSQTSHKNRGTAA
-534 LSAAALQAAITA
+534 LAASALQAAITQ
-546 MMKQTNSAG
+546 MMKQTNSAD
-555 KRLGLKP
+555 KRLGIRP

-592 NPLQGMVEPL
+592 NPLQGMLEPI
-602 VAPQFTDVKDYYLMA
+602 VVPQFSDTKDYYLMA
-617 DPAQSEC
+617 DPAQIEC

-659 RWEFGGGWLDFR
+659 RWEFGGGWLDYR
-671 GAYWADV
+671 GAYWAEV

>member
-1 MNTYDSQQRKENDAL
+1 MKSE
-16 KPEQLALLVPLQE
+16 ELALLVPLQE
-29 AQLDAPRREV
+29 AQLDAPRRDL

-59 LRDVAAQLDG
+59 LQDVAAQLDG
-69 LRAFADH
+69 LKAFADH
-76 PAPAAEGSE
+76 PAPADTGVHQ
-85 KPRSVR
+85 PRSVR

-106 VRAVLHIFAS
+106 VRATLHVFAS

-127 VDLGRPDVLG
+127 VAMGRPDVLG

-143 ASVRAQRQNGAT
+143 ASVRTRQQNGKT
-155 VQVVESIPAL
+155 TQVVENIPVL

-171 TRAAAGGAFEQ
+171 TRAAAGGAFEH
-182 ILPASEGTDTH
+182 ILAAEEHFDTQEEPMPTDQQSNLANNGPDSGP
-193 KEDTLQ
+193 DT
-199 QDEQAN
+199 A
-205 TVNDRPQDGA
+205 
-215 ESHDSSHTEEVQM
+215 HSSHIEEVSM
-228 GDTTAANTETRLAE
+228 GETAATNTDTRLAE

-248 CMTALN
+248 CMTTLH
-254 ERLETAALPRAI
+254 ERLDAAALPAALKG
-266 TRKLRRRFAGQTFTT
+266 KLRRRFTGQTFAT
-281 EVLEQAIQD
+281 EVLEQAIQE
-290 EVETVRALAGGGNG
+290 EVETVRALTGAANG
-304 VRGAGAEKAR
+304 VHGAGAEKAR
-314 VSLGTAGADR
+314 LSMGSTGADR
-324 GLAAAAAGLA
+324 GLAAAEAGLA
-334 RLLGVRDMGGDA
+334 RLLGVRDVASDE
-346 PAPAWSSIREAY
+346 PVPTWSSIREAY
-358 VQITGDAEVR
+358 VQITGDTEVR
-368 GALNPE
+368 GAMNPE

-404 YAAQPQ
+404 YGAQPQ

-438 GTVNE
+438 ATVNE
-443 NAAYTNLAW
+443 NAAYANIAW

-505 FTSNPRL
+505 FTSNPAL
-512 ADNTKVF
+512 ADTSKVF
-519 DDGSQTAHKNRGTTA
+519 DDGTQTSHKNRGT
-534 LSAAALQAAITA
+534 AALTAASLQTAITQ
-546 MMKQTNSAG
+546 MMKQTSSAD
-555 KRLGLKP
+555 KRLGIRP

-585 GSQNNDA
+585 GTQNNDA
-592 NPLQGMVEPL
+592 NPLQGMLEPI
-602 VAPQFTDVKDYYLMA
+602 VVPQFSDAKDYYLMA
-617 DPAQSEC
+617 DPAQIEC

-659 RWEFGGGWLDFR
+659 RWEFGGGWLDYR
-671 GAYWADV
+671 GAYWAEV

>member
-1 MNTYDSQQRKENDAL
+1 MKQEN
-16 KPEQLALLVPLQE
+16 LALLVPLQE
-29 AQLDAPRREV
+29 AQLDSPQRDV

-59 LRDVAAQLDG
+59 LQDVAAQLDG
-69 LRAFADH
+69 LKAFADH
-76 PAPAAEGSE
+76 PAPTSDSIG

-106 VRAVLHIFAS
+106 VRATLHIFGS

-127 VDLGRPDVLG
+127 VEIGRPDVLG

-143 ASVRAQRQNGAT
+143 ASVRTQQQNGKSI
-155 VQVVESIPAL
+155 QVVENIPVL

-171 TRAAAGGAFEQ
+171 TRAAAGGAFER
-182 ILPASEGTDTH
+182 ILAERETSQTAKEEAMQVEDRRTSAPNDTPH
-193 KEDTLQ
+193 AG
-199 QDEQAN
+199 AN
-205 TVNDRPQDGA
+205 ATHLP
-215 ESHDSSHTEEVQM
+215 HTEEVQM
-228 GDTTAANTETRLAE
+228 EDTATLTVDARLAE

-248 CMTALN
+248 CTTALH
-254 ERLETAALPRAI
+254 ERLDTAVLPAPI
-266 TRKLRRRFAGQTFTT
+266 KGKLRRRFEGQTFTT

-290 EVETVRALAGGGNG
+290 EVETVRALTGSAHS
-304 VRGAGAEKAR
+304 VRGMGAEKAR
-314 VSLGTAGADR
+314 LNVGGAGASR
-324 GLAAAAAGLA
+324 GLAAAEAGLA
-334 RLLGVRDMGGDA
+334 RLLGVRDVSSDE
-346 PAPAWSSIREAY
+346 PVPAWSSIREAY

-374 LSLVREANEVTT
+374 LSVVREANEVTT

-397 TKRLVQD
+397 SKRLVQD
-404 YAAQPQ
+404 YGAQPQ
-410 DWKKFCAIRAIRDYK
+410 DWKKLCAIRSIRDYK

-480 EAVRRIP
+480 EAIRRIP

-505 FTSNPRL
+505 YTDNPRL
-512 ADNTKVF
+512 ADNSKVF
-519 DDGSQTAHKNRGTTA
+519 DDGSQTTHKNRGTAALAATA
-534 LSAAALQAAITA
+534 LQSAITK

-555 KRLGLKP
+555 KRLGVKP

-592 NPLQGMVEPL
+592 NPLQGMLEPI
-602 VAPQFTDVKDYYLMA
+602 VVPQFSDAKDYYLMA
-617 DPAQSEC
+617 DPAQIEC

-659 RWEFGGGWLDFR
+659 RWEFGGGWLDYR
-671 GAYWADV
+671 GAYWAEV